1 MEEIVAELNRLQV
14 EIKEIEAK
22 RDKLQPLIDE
32 NQEVLAEKKAKMEG
46 RMKIYRQRLRD
57 IYINGQINYL
67 DVLLGAKDFSD
78 FSSRMF
84 LLQKIISRDLAMM
97 DTIMKETAEIEAR
110 QKELDAQMADI
121 EKMRSDLEE
130 KQQKAEAS
138 KEERAQLLYKAEEES
153 RQADEDYDR
162 LLAISENIASM
173 LRSLER
179 SSSMPTSGGTGKF
192 IWPVTGEITSYYGW
206 RTHPVFGTTRYHSG
220 MDIACDYGTPIVAAD
235 SGTVIYSGWMGGYG
249 YAVMIDHGG
258 GLVSL
263 YGHNQELA
271 VSEGQ
276 YVNQGQVISYAGSTG
291 WSTGPHCHFEVR
303 IHGEVTEPLD
313 YLP

>member
-1 MEEIVAELNRLQV
+1 MEEIVAELNRLQA

-121 EKMRSDLEE
+121 EKMRSDLDE
-130 KQQKAEAS
+130 KQQKAARKS
-138 KEERAQLLYKAEEES
+138 VLSCFIGLKKKVA
-153 RQADEDYDR
+153 R
-162 LLAISENIASM
+162 LMKIMTA
-173 LRSLER
+173 
-179 SSSMPTSGGTGKF
+179 
-192 IWPVTGEITSYYGW
+192 
-206 RTHPVFGTTRYHSG
+206 
-220 MDIACDYGTPIVAAD
+220 
-235 SGTVIYSGWMGGYG
+235 
-249 YAVMIDHGG
+249 
-258 GLVSL
+258 
-263 YGHNQELA
+263 
-271 VSEGQ
+271 
-276 YVNQGQVISYAGSTG
+276 
-291 WSTGPHCHFEVR
+291 
-303 IHGEVTEPLD
+303 
-313 YLP
+313 YLPFLRILRVC